1 MENLNFMAL
10 LEPDELGS
18 NLSTVQPKED
28 NKAGKPVLTIQRPL
42 DEMCYALNYCYTV
55 GLQL

>member
-1 MENLNFMAL
+1 MAL